1 MTESKPKPKENRPQP
16 VQVLE
21 APLRTSLWIAIGIAA
36 LGVVWSNTARIP
48 MQVEGLGVIVP
59 PGGLSSLPARATGTI
74 FYQVSP
80 NSNKESPINIRVRK
94 FWNGDS
100 LDEEAIALQGEI
112 RNRKLSRSSVNKILS
127 TITKITLSPK
137 ESGSA
142 HEFYPQNHEDIDT
155 VFRRGTV
162 LAIIDSPNDREVLAS
177 KLRQT
182 TTSIRL
188 RLKSEERLKTLLKNY
203 ISSYKLQSGQQE
215 VVREQVAQQLDWE
228 KTLEKLAKIGWVPR
242 SLYLQASSQV
252 LGLRSNLI
260 TANSQLISLLQSIQD
275 SQQKLLQSDTDIKND
290 LLALRVAL
298 FDYLNKAYL
307 IAPTD
312 LYVVNTSFRNQQTI
326 TTGSSAFLY
335 TTSNPILPTYITTYF
350 NAKQASQI
358 FPGMKALVTPSGI
371 SRAQYGGII
380 ASVERVDTS
389 PSSLEEISAQ
399 TGIQEVGQLVNT
411 SQSVPFRVVVKLQK
425 IHKDQTQ
432 ACNSQTK
439 EECYLWNSGEEPP
452 FPTRL
457 GNTVNVQVTTDTQ
470 TPIQLVIPVLRKFL
484 GIATDAS

>member
-1 MTESKPKPKENRPQP
+1 MTESKPKPKENPSQP

-36 LGVVWSNTARIP
+36 LGVVWSSTARIP
-48 MQVEGLGVIVP
+48 IQVEGLGVIVP

-74 FYQVSP
+74 LYQVSP
-80 NSNKESPINIRVRK
+80 NSSKESPLNIKVRK
-94 FWNGDS
+94 FWAGDS
-100 LDEEAIALQGEI
+100 LDEEAAALKGEVK
-112 RNRKLSRSSVNKILS
+112 NSKLGTSGVNKILA
-127 TITKITLSPK
+127 TISKITLSPK
-137 ESGSA
+137 ESSA
-142 HEFYPQNHEDIDT
+142 GQEFYAQNHEDIDT
-155 VFRRGTV
+155 MFKRGTV
-162 LAIIDSPNDREVLAS
+162 LAIVDSPSDREALAS
-177 KLRQT
+177 KLKQT
-182 TTSIRL
+182 TTSLNL

-203 ISSYKLQSGQQE
+203 MSSYKLQSGQQE
-215 VVREQVAQQLDWE
+215 VVSEQVAQQLDWE

-260 TANSQLISLLQSIQD
+260 AANSQLISSLQSIQD
-275 SQQKLLQSDTDIKND
+275 SQQKLLQSDTDVKND
-290 LLALRVAL
+290 LLSLRVAL
-298 FDYLNKAYL
+298 FDYLNKTYL

-312 LYVVNTSFRNQQTI
+312 LYVVNTSFRNEQTI
-326 TTGSSAFLY
+326 TAGSNAFLY
-335 TTSNPILPTYITTYF
+335 TTTNPRLPTYITTYF

-389 PSSLEEISAQ
+389 PSSLEEITAQ

-425 IHKDQTQ
+425 VSKNRKK
-432 ACNSQTK
+432 ACSPNTK
-439 EECYLWNSGEEPP
+439 EECYRWNSGEEPP

-470 TPIQLVIPVLRKFL
+470 TPVQLVIPVLRKFL